1 MYTKVGCGFYFAF
14 KRDYNRFAF
23 QLTRSFVNTS
33 IMQIDGLPW
42 FDKQATMEDN
52 HTLSGAP
59 DGSVYLYK

>member
-1 MYTKVGCGFYFAF
+1 MSVITFQ
-14 KRDYNRFAF
+14 

-33 IMQIDGLPW
+33 VMQIDGLPW
-42 FDKQATMEDN
+42 FEKQATMEDN